1 MRCPFCHSPSNR
13 VVDSRESNEGLVIR
27 RRRSCDDCERRFTTY
42 ERVEEL
48 LPAIVKRDARREPFD
63 RTKLIRGLRVACSKR
78 PVSEA
83 DLEALVSGIERKLQE
98 SGEKELPSEAL
109 GEEVMRQL
117 IQLDEVAYVRFASV
131 YRRFADAAAFMA
143 ELRALPEQSEAKATA
158 PTGTTAADP
167 AGASSV
173 PGGGARR

>member
-1 MRCPFCHSPSNR
+1 MRCPFCQSPSNR

-27 RRRSCDDCERRFTTY
+27 RRRSCDGCERRFTTY

-48 LPAIVKRDARREPFD
+48 LPAIVKRDGRREPFD
-63 RTKLIRGLRVACSKR
+63 RTKLMRGLRVACSKR

-83 DLEALVSGIERKLQE
+83 ALEALVTGIERRLQE
-98 SGEKELPSEAL
+98 SGEKELPSEAV

-143 ELRALPEQSEAKATA
+143 ELRALPEHPESRGAEAAAETSE
-158 PTGTTAADP
+158 D
-167 AGASSV
+167 ASLS
-173 PGGGARR
+173 GGGARR

>member
-1 MRCPFCHSPSNR
+1 MRCPFCQSPSNR

-27 RRRSCDDCERRFTTY
+27 RRRSCDGCERRFTTY

-48 LPAIVKRDARREPFD
+48 LPAIVKRDGRREPFD
-63 RTKLIRGLRVACSKR
+63 RTKLMRGLRVACSKR

-83 DLEALVSGIERKLQE
+83 ALETMVLGLERKLQE

-109 GEEVMRQL
+109 GEEIMRQL

-143 ELRALPEQSEAKATA
+143 ELRTLPEPPEGREV
-158 PTGTTAADP
+158 PP
-167 AGASSV
+167 AEASSL

>member
-1 MRCPFCHSPSNR
+1 MRCPFCQSPSNR

-27 RRRSCDDCERRFTTY
+27 RRRSCDGCERRFTTY

-48 LPAIVKRDARREPFD
+48 LPAIVKRDGRREPFD
-63 RTKLIRGLRVACSKR
+63 RAKLMRGLRVACSKR

-83 DLEALVSGIERKLQE
+83 ALEALVTGIERRLQE
-98 SGEKELPSEAL
+98 SGEKELPSEAV

-143 ELRALPEQSEAKATA
+143 ELRALPEHPESREVDAT
-158 PTGTTAADP
+158 GD
-167 AGASSV
+167 SSL
-173 PGGGARR
+173 PGVGARR